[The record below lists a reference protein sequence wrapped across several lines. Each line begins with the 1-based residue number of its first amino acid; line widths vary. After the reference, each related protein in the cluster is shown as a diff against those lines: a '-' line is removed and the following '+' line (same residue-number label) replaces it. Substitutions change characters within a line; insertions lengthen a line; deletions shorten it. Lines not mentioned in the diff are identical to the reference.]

1 MIDALNAG
9 IALLILG
16 LAIWTIVAR
25 DTFAAIVGY
34 VAYGLLLTLA
44 WVALRG
50 VDVALTEAAIGGG
63 LTGVLLIRAAAKLRR
78 TEAASNA
85 ERPGLPTRL
94 AAAIVAGGVAGALA
108 IVVLAPPGPA
118 PTLVPEVAANIAATG
133 VGNPITAVLLAFRAI
148 DTLLEA
154 IVLLFALIGVWSL
167 APDRVWGGRP
177 GPRYRADPDGILAYL
192 ARLLPPIGIIVGV
205 YIFWIGADLPG
216 GKFQGATILAAM
228 WLLAMMAGLADA
240 PPVSRT
246 WLRARAGGRPGRF
259 HRGRRRRRVDRRRVP
274 RVSGRPREAADQG
287 HRVGAAA
294 LARADARPDHGRR
307 AGAAGRPMNA
317 VALFGLCAAALVGV
331 GVYGFIVNPQPLRK
345 ILAFNVVGSGVF
357 LLFGAIARRGG
368 ALGWGGDPVPQ
379 ALLITGIVVAFSA
392 TALAV
397 TLLLRLADE
406 ADSVTLASDAPAPAG
421 PDAARDA

>member
-9 IALLILG
+9 IALLVLG

-78 TEAASNA
+78 TEVASNA

-94 AAAIVAGGVAGALA
+94 GAAIVAGGVTAALA
-108 IVVLAPPGPA
+108 IVVLAPPEPP

-192 ARLLPPIGIIVGV
+192 ARLLPPIGIIVGI

-240 PPVSRT
+240 PPVSRGR
-246 WLRARAGGRPGRF
+246 LRVALVAGPAVF
-259 HRGRRRRRVDRRRVP
+259 I
-274 RVSGRPREAADQG
+274 A
-287 HRVGAAA
+287 VGAAGVA
-294 LARADARPDHGRR
+294 T
-307 AGAAGRPMNA
+307 AGAFLAYPE
-317 VALFGLCAAALVGV
+317 GLAK
-331 GVYGFIVNPQPLRK
+331 PLIK
-345 ILAFNVVGSGVF
+345 LIE
-357 LLFGAIARRGG
+357 
-368 ALGWGGDPVPQ
+368 W
-379 ALLITGIVVAFSA
+379 ALLPSL
-392 TALAV
+392 AL
-397 TLLLRLADE
+397 TLGLIMAG
-406 ADSVTLASDAPAPAG
+406 APERPE
-421 PDAARDA
+421 DR